1 MEQNRQDI
9 DFHLQVC
16 TEVRMH
22 SAHLFEVKC
31 ALGKPAL
38 LTSSNH
44 PPPSTTHLPSPSPPL
59 HPHVPKRKPGTGWIW
74 SISIGQK
81 RKNPVNVGTEQK
93 IGIFENSIM
102 RNISLCLSLVLANRE
117 FLRYFQPLSTLH
129 KSEMT
134 WQMTG
139 QQLPLLP
146 GGKS

>member
-22 SAHLFEVKC
+22 PDHLCEVKC
-31 ALGKPAL
+31 ALGEPGL
-38 LTSSNH
+38 LTSFNPQPCLLH
-44 PPPSTTHLPSPSPPL
+44 PPL
-59 HPHVPKRKPGTGWIW
+59 HPHVPKRKPGARWMW
-74 SISIGQK
+74 SISTGQK
-81 RKNPVNVGTEQK
+81 RKNPFNVGTEQK
-93 IGIFENSIM
+93 IGIFEDSIM

-117 FLRYFQPLSTLH
+117 LSRHFQTLRILH

-146 GGKS
+146 GGKN